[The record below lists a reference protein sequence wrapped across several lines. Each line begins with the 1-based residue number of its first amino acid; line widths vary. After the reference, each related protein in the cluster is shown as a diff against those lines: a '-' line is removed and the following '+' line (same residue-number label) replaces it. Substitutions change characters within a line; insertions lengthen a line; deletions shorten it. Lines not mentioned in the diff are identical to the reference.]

1 MTRQDWLKKFRNNWQ
16 HAAHALGEDARERV
30 IEQVE
35 NLPVVADTARIIDDL
50 IP

>member
-1 MTRQDWLKKFRNNWQ
+1 LKKFRSNWQ
-16 HAAHALGEDARERV
+16 HAAVALGEDARERV

-35 NLPVVADTARIIDDL
+35 NLPAVADTARIIDDL